1 MTVPDNDADCDG
13 VTASADCDDTDPTNT
28 DAKPADCPTPPVAEP
43 YFGITV
49 TSGTAAIFDPIPC
62 GGQFSGTITGGTPPY
77 TLAYTATA
85 TTPINL
91 GSFTVA
97 AEGTFTAPDGFI
109 NYATFA
115 AGNYIVDY
123 TATDANGRVLS
134 GNFAAAIAG
143 NCDPAATTVATT
155 APAAATPATP
165 VPAAAPAAGAATSE
179 LAHTGTTTTT
189 LAMIALGFLGAGLP
203 MISYRRM
210 TNVNQPDAGA

>member
-62 GGQFSGTITGGTPPY
+62 GGQFSGTITGGTAPY

-115 AGNYIVDY
+115 SGNYIVDY